1 MDLAHIAAAK
11 AEDEAAEAGQG
22 LLAARARLLELRGEL
37 PAALLGVKQSDRNP
51 EVRKAEGTD

>member
-1 MDLAHIAAAK
+1 VSR

-37 PAALLGVKQSDRNP
+37 PAALLGNKPPDRTP